1 MKRFILTLLCLLCF
15 GIAFGNEPS
24 VVSGDY
30 IIDDWK
36 IYISEEGNISIKDY
50 KGSSEN
56 VEIPDNF
63 DGFPVVSIGQ
73 NAFQKEDVVS
83 VTIPDSVTYIGW
95 GAFSSCSKLKSVV
108 IGKSVETISESAF
121 SYCESL
127 EKIVIPDSVK
137 KIKEYAF
144 RGCEN
149 LTSVDF
155 GNSLEEIGNEAFY
168 RCSRLTSVDFGNSL
182 EEIGNNA
189 FYRCSSLTSVVIP
202 DSVTYIGDYAFS
214 NCESLTDFTIG
225 KSVLSF
231 DYSQIFDSHKLHT
244 ITLKNAGTDLIN
256 VPSSVQVIKPKA
268 KSLREQMQEK
278 KR

>member
-1 MKRFILTLLCLLCF
+1 MKRFILTLLCFLCF

-56 VEIPDNF
+56 VVIPDNF
-63 DGFPVVSIGQ
+63 DGFPVVSIGEK
-73 NAFQKEDVVS
+73 AFLNKGSLVS
-83 VTIPDSVTYIGW
+83 VTIPDSVTLIGRS
-95 GAFSSCSKLKSVV
+95 AFYLCSKLKSVV
-108 IGKSVETISESAF
+108 IGKSVETISVCAF
-121 SYCESL
+121 YDCKSL

-137 KIKEYAF
+137 KIGSSAF
-144 RGCEN
+144 YECKN

-155 GNSLEEIGNEAFY
+155 GNSLEEIGDEAFY
-168 RCSRLTSVDFGNSL
+168 
-182 EEIGNNA
+182 
-189 FYRCSSLTSVVIP
+189 YCSSLTSVVIP
-202 DSVTYIGDYAFS
+202 DSVKDIGYQAFS
-214 NCESLTDFTIG
+214 CCGSLTDFTIG

-231 DYSQIFDSHKLHT
+231 DYSQIIVWGGTPFT

-268 KSLREQMQEK
+268 KSLREQMQERNNK
-278 KR
+278 

>member
-1 MKRFILTLLCLLCF
+1 MIFMKRFILTLLCFLCF

-36 IYISEEGNISIKDY
+36 IYISEEGNISIMEY
-50 KGSSEN
+50 RGSSEN
-56 VEIPDNF
+56 VAIPDNF
-63 DGFPVVSIGQ
+63 DGFPVVSIGKSS
-73 NAFQKEDVVS
+73 FLKKDVVS
-83 VTIPDSVTYIGW
+83 VTIPDSVTLIGW
-95 GAFSSCSKLKSVV
+95 EAFNSCSKLKSVV
-108 IGKSVETISESAF
+108 IGKSVETISEYAF
-121 SYCESL
+121 SYCKSL

-137 KIKEYAF
+137 KIREHAF
-144 RGCEN
+144 FQCEN

-155 GNSLEEIGNEAFY
+155 GNSLEKIENDAF
-168 RCSRLTSVDFGNSL
+168 RF
-182 EEIGNNA
+182 
-189 FYRCSSLTSVVIP
+189 CSSLTSVVIP
-202 DSVTYIGDYAFS
+202 DSVKDIQYEAFS

-231 DYSQIFDSHKLHT
+231 DFSQIIGWTEEPFT

-268 KSLREQMQEK
+268 KSLREQMQERNDK
-278 KR
+278 

>member
-36 IYISEEGNISIKDY
+36 IYISEEGNISIKEY

-56 VEIPDNF
+56 VAIPDNF
-63 DGFPVVSIGQ
+63 DGFPVVSIGEK
-73 NAFQKEDVVS
+73 AFQNKDSLVS
-83 VTIPDSVTYIGW
+83 VTISDSVTLIDRY
-95 GAFSSCSKLKSVV
+95 AFDSCSMLKSVV
-108 IGKSVETISESAF
+108 IGKSVETISEYAF
-121 SYCESL
+121 RECMSL

-137 KIKEYAF
+137 KIESYAF
-144 RGCEN
+144 YQCEN
-149 LTSVDF
+149 LSSVDF
-155 GNSLEEIGNEAFY
+155 GNSLEK
-168 RCSRLTSVDFGNSL
+168 
-182 EEIGNNA
+182 IGNNA
-189 FYRCSSLTSVVIP
+189 FRFCYSLTSVVIP
-202 DSVTYIGDYAFS
+202 DSVKDIQYEAFF
-214 NCESLTDFTIG
+214 NCDSLTDFTIG

-231 DYSQIFDSHKLHT
+231 DYSRIIGSETLHT

-268 KSLREQMQEK
+268 KSLREQMQERNDK
-278 KR
+278 

>member
-36 IYISEEGNISIKDY
+36 IYISEEGNISIKEY

-56 VEIPDNF
+56 VAIPDNF

-73 NAFQKEDVVS
+73 NAFQEKDVVS

-108 IGKSVETISESAF
+108 IGKSVETISENAF
-121 SYCESL
+121 RDCTSL

-137 KIKEYAF
+137 KIKSYAF
-144 RGCEN
+144 CGCEI

-155 GNSLEEIGNEAFY
+155 GNSLEKIE
-168 RCSRLTSVDFGNSL
+168 
-182 EEIGNNA
+182 NNA
-189 FYRCSSLTSVVIP
+189 FYNCYSLTSVVIP
-202 DSVTYIGDYAFS
+202 DSVKDIQYEAFF
-214 NCESLTDFTIG
+214 NCERLTDFTIG

-231 DYSQIFDSHKLHT
+231 DYSQIFGYWAETPHT

-256 VPSSVQVIKPKA
+256 VPSSVKVIKPKA
-268 KSLREQMQEK
+268 KSLREQMQERNDK
-278 KR
+278 

>member
-1 MKRFILTLLCLLCF
+1 MKRFILTLLCFLCF

-24 VVSGDY
+24 VVSCDY

-36 IYISEEGNISIKDY
+36 IYISEEGKISITEY

-56 VEIPDNF
+56 VAIPDNF

-73 NAFQKEDVVS
+73 NAFQNKGSLVS

-95 GAFSSCSKLKSVV
+95 EAFDSCSNLKSVV
-108 IGKSVETISESAF
+108 IGKSVETISEYAF
-121 SYCESL
+121 RECMSL

-144 RGCEN
+144 YQCEN

-155 GNSLEEIGNEAFY
+155 GNSLEEIGSHAFCY
-168 RCSRLTSVDFGNSL
+168 
-182 EEIGNNA
+182 
-189 FYRCSSLTSVVIP
+189 CSSLTSVVIP
-202 DSVTYIGDYAFS
+202 DSVKDIQYEAFS

-231 DYSQIFDSHKLHT
+231 DYSEIIVLGGTLHT
-244 ITLKNAGTDLIN
+244 LTLKNAGTDLIN

-268 KSLREQMQEK
+268 KSLREQMQERNDK
-278 KR
+278 

>member
-36 IYISEEGNISIKDY
+36 IYISEEGNISIKEY

-56 VEIPDNF
+56 VAIPDNF
-63 DGFPVVSIGQ
+63 DGFPVVSIGD
-73 NAFQKEDVVS
+73 NAFREKDVVS
-83 VTIPDSVTYIGW
+83 VTIPDSVTLIGSS
-95 GAFSSCSKLKSVV
+95 AFFSCSKLKSVV
-108 IGKSVETISESAF
+108 IGKSVVTISDYAF
-121 SYCESL
+121 KNCKSL

-137 KIKEYAF
+137 IIKESAF
-144 RGCEN
+144 FWCEN

-155 GNSLEEIGNEAFY
+155 GNSLETIEREAFY
-168 RCSRLTSVDFGNSL
+168 
-182 EEIGNNA
+182 
-189 FYRCSSLTSVVIP
+189 YCSSLTSVVIP
-202 DSVTYIGDYAFS
+202 DSVKDIHFGAFS
-214 NCESLTDFTIG
+214 DCERLTDFTIG
-225 KSVLSF
+225 KSVLRF
-231 DYSQIFDSHKLHT
+231 DYSQIFGSQTLHT

-268 KSLREQMQEK
+268 KSLREQMQERNDK
-278 KR
+278 

>member
-36 IYISEEGNISIKDY
+36 IYISEEGNISIKEY

-56 VEIPDNF
+56 VAIPDNF
-63 DGFPVVSIGQ
+63 DGFPVVSIGKSS
-73 NAFQKEDVVS
+73 FLKKDVVS
-83 VTIPDSVTYIGW
+83 VTIPDSVTLIGW
-95 GAFSSCSKLKSVV
+95 EAFNSCSKLKSVV
-108 IGKSVETISESAF
+108 IGKSVETISGYAF
-121 SYCESL
+121 SYCKSL

-137 KIKEYAF
+137 KIREYAF
-144 RGCEN
+144 FQCEN

-155 GNSLEEIGNEAFY
+155 GNSLEEIE
-168 RCSRLTSVDFGNSL
+168 S
-182 EEIGNNA
+182 NA
-189 FYRCSSLTSVVIP
+189 FCYCSSLTSVVIP
-202 DSVTYIGDYAFS
+202 DSVKDIQYEAFS

-231 DYSQIFDSHKLHT
+231 DFSQIIGWTEEPFT

-268 KSLREQMQEK
+268 KSLREQMQERNDK
-278 KR
+278 

>member
-1 MKRFILTLLCLLCF
+1 MCF

-36 IYISEEGNISIKDY
+36 IYISEEGKISIKEY

-56 VEIPDNF
+56 VAIPDNF
-63 DGFPVVSIGQ
+63 DGFPVVSIGGH
-73 NAFQKEDVVS
+73 AFQNKGSLVS
-83 VTIPDSVTYIGW
+83 VTIPDSVTYIGSN
-95 GAFSSCSKLKSVV
+95 AFESCSKLKSVV
-108 IGKSVETISESAF
+108 IGKSVETISGDAF
-121 SYCESL
+121 RDCKSL

-137 KIKEYAF
+137 EIGSYAF
-144 RGCEN
+144 YGCEN

-155 GNSLEEIGNEAFY
+155 GNSLEEIE
-168 RCSRLTSVDFGNSL
+168 
-182 EEIGNNA
+182 NNA
-189 FYRCSSLTSVVIP
+189 FDNCSSLTSVVIP
-202 DSVTYIGDYAFS
+202 DSVKDIQYEAFYS
-214 NCESLTDFTIG
+214 CDSLTDFTIG

-231 DYSQIFDSHKLHT
+231 DYSRIFVWAEKLHT

-268 KSLREQMQEK
+268 KSLREQMQERNDK
-278 KR
+278 

>member
-1 MKRFILTLLCLLCF
+1 MISMKRFILTLLCFLCF

-36 IYISEEGNISIKDY
+36 IYISEEGNISIMEY

-56 VEIPDNF
+56 VAIPDNF

-73 NAFQKEDVVS
+73 NAFQKKDIVS

-95 GAFSSCSKLKSVV
+95 GAFSSCSNLKSVV
-108 IGKSVETISESAF
+108 IGKSVETISVNAF
-121 SYCESL
+121 RECMSL

-144 RGCEN
+144 CGCEN

-155 GNSLEEIGNEAFY
+155 GNSLEGIGDYAF
-168 RCSRLTSVDFGNSL
+168 SS
-182 EEIGNNA
+182 
-189 FYRCSSLTSVVIP
+189 CSSLTSVVIP

-214 NCESLTDFTIG
+214 NCGSLTDFTIG
-225 KSVLSF
+225 KSLLSF
-231 DYSQIFDSHKLHT
+231 DYSEIIDWTEEPFT

-268 KSLREQMQEK
+268 KSLREQMQERNDK
-278 KR
+278 

>member
-36 IYISEEGNISIKDY
+36 IYISEEGKISIKDY

-63 DGFPVVSIGQ
+63 DGFPVVSIGEK
-73 NAFQKEDVVS
+73 AFRNKGSLVS
-83 VTIPDSVTYIGW
+83 VTIPDSVTLIDWY
-95 GAFSSCSKLKSVV
+95 AFESCSKLKSVV
-108 IGKSVETISESAF
+108 IGKSVETISKYAF
-121 SYCESL
+121 QDCESL

-137 KIKEYAF
+137 IIKESAF
-144 RGCEN
+144 YGCEN

-155 GNSLEEIGNEAFY
+155 GNSLEEIGNEAF
-168 RCSRLTSVDFGNSL
+168 RL
-182 EEIGNNA
+182 
-189 FYRCSSLTSVVIP
+189 CSSLTSVVIP
-202 DSVTYIGDYAFS
+202 DSVTYIGDYAFLI
-214 NCESLTDFTIG
+214 CENLTDFTIG

-231 DYSQIFDSHKLHT
+231 DYSEIIGSQTLHT
-244 ITLKNAGTDLIN
+244 LTLKNAGTDLIN
-256 VPSSVQVIKPKA
+256 VPSSVKVIKPKA
-268 KSLREQMQEK
+268 KSLREQMQERNDK
-278 KR
+278 

>member
-56 VEIPDNF
+56 VVISDNF

-73 NAFQKEDVVS
+73 YAFKNKDSLVS
-83 VTIPDSVTYIGW
+83 VTIPDSVTYIGR
-95 GAFSSCSKLKSVV
+95 GAFESCSSLKSVV
-108 IGKSVETISESAF
+108 IGKSVETISAEAF
-121 SYCESL
+121 RDCTSL

-144 RGCEN
+144 YKCKN
-149 LTSVDF
+149 
-155 GNSLEEIGNEAFY
+155 
-168 RCSRLTSVDFGNSL
+168 LTSVDFGNSL

-189 FYRCSSLTSVVIP
+189 FCSCSSLTSVVIP
-202 DSVTYIGDYAFS
+202 DSVKDIQYEAFS
-214 NCESLTDFTIG
+214 ACERLTDFTIG

-231 DYSQIFDSHKLHT
+231 DYSQIIVWGGTPFT
-244 ITLKNAGTDLIN
+244 ITLKNAGTDLIK
-256 VPSSVQVIKPKA
+256 VLSSVKVIKPKA
-268 KSLREQMQEK
+268 KSLREQMQERNDK
-278 KR
+278 